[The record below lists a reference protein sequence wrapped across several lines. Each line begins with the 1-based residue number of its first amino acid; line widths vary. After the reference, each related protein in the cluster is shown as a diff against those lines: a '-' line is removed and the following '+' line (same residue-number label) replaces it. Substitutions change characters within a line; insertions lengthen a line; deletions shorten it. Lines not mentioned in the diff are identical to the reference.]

1 MKSKVITIIL
11 IISLGINIGLLASY
25 VYQQLTGKRIEER
38 DVTKRGWRRGRLR
51 HKLKLDEDQLKKAE
65 AMQETTYLKINPIRD
80 TLKIRREELA
90 NLLKNSQ
97 LDKSKLQNLIKEIA
111 NLQAEIEFIYSE
123 QIWQMKKV
131 LSPEQQQQFFKLFN
145 GRLRGKKMFGLSYK
159 ESKHKHRGNNKYQR
173 KGGRHDY

>member
-1 MKSKVITIIL
+1 MKSKVITVIL

-51 HKLKLDEDQLKKAE
+51 YKLKLDEDQLKKVE
-65 AMQETTYLKINPIRD
+65 IIQETTYLKINPIRD
-80 TLKIRREELA
+80 TLKIRREELT

-111 NLQAEIEFIYSE
+111 NLQAEIELIYSE
-123 QIWQMKKV
+123 QIWQMKEI
-131 LSPEQQQQFFKLFN
+131 LTSEQQQQFFKLFN
-145 GRLRGKKMFGLSYK
+145 RRLRGKKMFGFSHQ

-173 KGGRHDY
+173 KGGHYD

>member
-1 MKSKVITIIL
+1 MKSKVITVIL

-25 VYQQLTGKRIEER
+25 VYQQITGKKIEER
-38 DVTKRGWRRGRLR
+38 GVSKRGWRRGRLR
-51 HKLKLDEDQLKKAE
+51 HKLKLDENQLKKAE

-80 TLKIRREELA
+80 TLKIRREELT

-111 NLQAEIEFIYSE
+111 NLQAEIELIYSE
-123 QIWQMKKV
+123 QIWQMKEV
-131 LSPEQQQQFFKLFN
+131 LTSEQQQQFFKLFK
-145 GRLRGKKMFGLSYK
+145 GKLRGKKMFEFSHK
-159 ESKHKHRGNNKYQR
+159 ESKHKHRGNNKHYK

>member
-145 GRLRGKKMFGLSYK
+145 GDNLGYRIF
-159 ESKHKHRGNNKYQR
+159 Q
-173 KGGRHDY
+173 